1 MMTGSMNLAPTLD
14 TSAPATSTD
23 GYALPVGSYDE
34 MLGPNGQPR
43 PHWQTFVRALGGLSL
58 GELTR
63 RWEEA
68 KQLIRENGVTYDI
81 YGDPR
86 GLDRPW
92 ELDPVPLLM
101 APAEGQALEMGLIQR
116 ARLLEM
122 ILADVYGPQ
131 RLLQGGLLPADLI
144 FAHPGFLRPCH
155 GIHVPGNRHLH
166 LYAADLGRAPDGQW
180 WVLADRAQAQAGAGY
195 ALENRIVLSRMLPDV
210 FRECQVQRL
219 ALFFRSLRETLSSAA
234 LHNRDN
240 PRIVLL
246 TPGPYSPTYFEHSYL
261 ARYLGYT
268 LVEGGDLT
276 VRDNRVYLK
285 LLGGLQA
292 VDVILRR
299 LEDDLCDTLE
309 LRGDSLLG
317 VAGLVQAVRAGNV
330 AVANPLGSG
339 LIETPAL
346 MPFLPALCRHLLG
359 EELKMPSVA
368 AWWCGDRMALEH
380 VLAHLA
386 ELVIRPAFP
395 RVGFEPIVV
404 EQLSR
409 EQRQALA
416 DRIRARPRSYVGQE
430 RLALST
436 TPALVG
442 IRLEPRQ
449 LILRTF
455 LAATDGSFTAMPG
468 GLTRVASSGDMLV
481 TPMAKGGGSKDT
493 WVLSSGPVSTFSL
506 LRPTVQPVEL
516 SRAGDDLPSRSADN
530 LFWLGR
536 YVERADGMVRL
547 LRGILTRLTEK
558 SGVADAPE
566 LPLLLRAL
574 GEPGQAVPL
583 FREQGAQALAA
594 PEGEL
599 LALIFDGGRPGT
611 LQFIIAALHR
621 VAGMVR
627 DRLSIDTW
635 RILRSLDLP
644 FAGRL
649 GNPENETHRDTSPGR
664 HGDKEHSGNSFAV
677 FLAYQG
683 GVTLSEVLALL
694 DQLVLSLAA
703 FGGLA
708 MESMTRGQA
717 WRFLDMGRR
726 LERALHTILLLRRT
740 LVTVSGSEGPLLEAL
755 LEIADSSMTYRR
767 RYRSSLHTAP
777 VLDLLLADE
786 SNPRSLAFQLV
797 ALADHVE
804 NLPQGTSHPRRS
816 PEQRV
821 MMAALMHL
829 RLADIDVLASS
840 NDTSVRQELN
850 DLLKRLEAE
859 LPVLSDSI
867 TRNYLSHAQASRQ
880 LASFGTDNLP

>member
-1 MMTGSMNLAPTLD
+1 MNAPQSLD
-14 TSAPATSTD
+14 SSAPVTASN
-23 GYALPVGSYDE
+23 GYAPPPGSHDE
-34 MLGPNGQPR
+34 MRGPNGETR
-43 PHWQTFVRALGGLSL
+43 PHWQAFVQTLGGLGL

-81 YGDPR
+81 YSDPR

-92 ELDPVPLLM
+92 ELDPVPLLV
-101 APAEGQALEMGLIQR
+101 APAEGEALERALVQR
-116 ARLLEM
+116 ARLLEA
-122 ILADVYGPQ
+122 ILADLYGPQ
-131 RLLQGGLLPADLI
+131 RLLRDGLVPADLV
-144 FAHPGFLRPCH
+144 FGHPGFLRPCH
-155 GIHVPGNRHLH
+155 GLRVPANRHLH
-166 LYAADLGRAPDGQW
+166 LYAADLGRSPDGQM
-180 WVLADRAQAQAGAGY
+180 WVLADRSQAQAGAGY
-195 ALENRIVLSRMLPDV
+195 ALENRIVLSRVLPDV

-219 ALFFRSLRETLSSAA
+219 ALFFRTVRQTLSSIAP
-234 LHNRDN
+234 HNRDN

-246 TPGPYSPTYFEHSYL
+246 TPGPYSPTYFEHAYL

-268 LVEGGDLT
+268 LAEGGDLT

-285 LLGGLQA
+285 LLGGLQP

-299 LEDDLCDTLE
+299 LDDALCDPLE

-339 LIETPAL
+339 LVETPAL
-346 MPFLPALCRHLLG
+346 MPYLPALCRQLLG
-359 EELKMPSVA
+359 EELRLPSVP
-368 AWWCGDRMALEH
+368 AWWCGDPAGLDH
-380 VLAHLA
+380 VLVHLA
-386 ELVIRPAFP
+386 ELVIKPAYP
-395 RVGFEPIVV
+395 SGGFEPIFV
-404 EQLSR
+404 EKLGRDQR
-409 EQRQALA
+409 EALA
-416 DRIRARPRSYVGQE
+416 DRIRTRPRDYVGQE

-436 TPALVG
+436 TPVLVG
-442 IRLEPRQ
+442 NGLQPRHMV
-449 LILRTF
+449 LRAF
-455 LAATDGSFTAMPG
+455 LSASEGSFTAMPG
-468 GLTRVASSGDMLV
+468 GLTRVAASPDTLV
-481 TPMAKGGGSKDT
+481 VTMAKGGGSKDT

-516 SRAGDDLPSRSADN
+516 SRAGGDLPSRSADN

-547 LRGILTRLTEK
+547 LRGIFTRLTEK

-566 LPLLLRAL
+566 LPILLRAL
-574 GEPGQAVPL
+574 GEAGQPLL
-583 FREQGAQALAA
+583 FRDPSGNAQGA

-599 LALIFDGGRPGT
+599 LALVFDAARLGS
-611 LQFIIAALHR
+611 LESVLAALHR

-635 RILRSLDLP
+635 RILQSLDLP
-644 FAGRL
+644 AGRRK
-649 GNPENETHRDTSPGR
+649 GDRPKRRQGDREAGRQGDRDNGEASP
-664 HGDKEHSGNSFAV
+664 SF
-677 FLAYQG
+677 QG
-683 GVTLSEVLALL
+683 SRTLSEVLALL

-708 MESMTRGQA
+708 MESMTRGHA

-726 LERALHTILLLRRT
+726 LERVLHTLVLLRRT
-740 LVTVSGSEGPLLEAL
+740 LVSVSGSEGPLLEAL

-804 NLPQGTSHPRRS
+804 HLPADKSQPRLS
-816 PEQRV
+816 AEQRI
-821 MMAALMHL
+821 MLAALAEL
-829 RLADIDVLASS
+829 RLADIDVLATA
-840 NDTSVRQELN
+840 NEAGVRR
-850 DLLKRLEAE
+850 DLDALLRRLEAE
-859 LPVLSDSI
+859 MPILSDSI

-880 LASFGTDNLP
+880 LATIGPDNIP

>member
-1 MMTGSMNLAPTLD
+1 
-14 TSAPATSTD
+14 
-23 GYALPVGSYDE
+23 
-34 MLGPNGQPR
+34 MLGPDGQPR
-43 PHWQTFVRALGGLSL
+43 AHWQTFVRALGGLSL

-92 ELDPVPLLM
+92 ELDPVPLLI
-101 APAEGQALEMGLIQR
+101 APAEGKTLDAALVQR
-116 ARLLEM
+116 ARLLEL
-122 ILADVYGPQ
+122 ILADIYGPQ
-131 RLLQGGLLPADLI
+131 TLMQNGLLPADLI
-144 FAHPGFLRPCH
+144 FSHPGFLRPCH
-155 GIHVPGNRHLH
+155 GIPAPGNRHLH
-166 LYAADLGRAPDGQW
+166 LYAADLGRGPDGQM
-180 WVLADRAQAQAGAGY
+180 WVLADRGQAQTGAGY

-219 ALFFRSLRETLSSAA
+219 ALFFRSVRETLGSIAP
-234 LHNRDN
+234 HNPDN

-246 TPGPYSPTYFEHSYL
+246 TPGPYSPTYFEHAYL

-285 LLGGLQA
+285 LLGGLQP

-299 LEDDLCDTLE
+299 LEDDLCDPLE
-309 LRGDSLLG
+309 LRGDSHLG

-339 LIETPAL
+339 LVETPAL
-346 MPFLPALCRHLLG
+346 MPFLPFLCRQLLG
-359 EELKMPSVA
+359 EELKLPSLA
-368 AWWCGDRMALEH
+368 AWWCGQQPALQH
-380 VLAHLA
+380 VLAHLD

-395 RVGFEPIVV
+395 RCGIEPIVV

-416 DRIRARPRSYVGQE
+416 DRIRARPRLYVGQE
-430 RLALST
+430 RLALAT

-442 IRLEPRQ
+442 SRLEPRQ
-449 LILRTF
+449 MILRAF
-455 LAATDGSFTAMPG
+455 LTATEKSFTAMPG

-506 LRPTVQPVEL
+506 LRPSVQPVEL
-516 SRAGDDLPSRSADN
+516 SRAGGDLPSRSADN

-566 LPLLLRAL
+566 LPLLLRGL

-583 FREQGAQALAA
+583 FRAQGAHGVAV

-599 LALIFDGGRPGT
+599 LALVFDGGRPGS
-611 LQFIIAALHR
+611 LQFVLSALHR

-627 DRLSIDTW
+627 DRLSTDTW

-649 GNPENETHRDTSPGR
+649 GEMEVDRDARPGEQEASAPWSSVAP
-664 HGDKEHSGNSFAV
+664 GDLHPPSAMAAPPFS
-677 FLAYQG
+677 QG

-726 LERALHTILLLRRT
+726 LERALHTVFLLRRT
-740 LVTVSGSEGPLLEAL
+740 LVAVSGSEVLLLEAL

-767 RYRSSLHTAP
+767 RYRGSLHTAP

-786 SNPRSLAFQLV
+786 TNPRSLAFQLA
-797 ALADHVE
+797 ALSDHVE
-804 NLPQGTSHPRRS
+804 HLPQDTSHPRRS
-816 PEQRV
+816 PEQRI
-821 MMAALMHL
+821 MLAALMHL
-829 RLADIDVLASS
+829 RLADIDVLARANESGI
-840 NDTSVRQELN
+840 RQEL
-850 DLLKRLEAE
+850 DVVLKGLEAD
-859 LPVLSDSI
+859 LPVLSDTI
-867 TRNYLSHAQASRQ
+867 TRDYLSHAQASRQ
-880 LASFGTDNLP
+880 LDSPGTDNLP

>member
-1 MMTGSMNLAPTLD
+1 MTTDSMNLPQTLD
-14 TSAPATSTD
+14 PPAHAASAD
-23 GYALPVGSYDE
+23 GYAASAGTYDE
-34 MLGPNGQPR
+34 MLGPGNEAR
-43 PHWQTFVRALGGLSL
+43 PHWQTFVRALGGLGL
-58 GELTR
+58 GELSR

-92 ELDPVPLLM
+92 ELDPVPLLI
-101 APAEGQALEMGLIQR
+101 APAEGKILEPALIQR
-116 ARLLEM
+116 ARLLEL
-122 ILADVYGPQ
+122 ILADIYGPQ
-131 RLLQGGLLPADLI
+131 RLLQAGLLPADLV
-144 FAHPGFLRPCH
+144 FSHPGFLRPCH
-155 GIHVPGNRHLH
+155 GIHLPGNRHLH
-166 LYAADLGRAPDGQW
+166 LYAADLGRSPDGQF
-180 WVLADRAQAQAGAGY
+180 WVIADRGQAQAGAGY
-195 ALENRIVLSRMLPDV
+195 ALENRIVLARMLPDV

-219 ALFFRSLRETLSSAA
+219 ALFFRTVRETLSSIAP
-234 LHNRDN
+234 HNRDN

-246 TPGPYSPTYFEHSYL
+246 TPGPYSPTYFEHAYL

-285 LLGGLQA
+285 LLGGLQS

-299 LEDDLCDTLE
+299 LEDELCDPLE

-317 VAGLVQAVRAGNV
+317 IAGLVQAVRAGNV
-330 AVANPLGSG
+330 AIANPLGSG
-339 LIETPAL
+339 MLETPAL
-346 MPFLPALCRHLLG
+346 TPYLPGLCRHLLG
-359 EELKMPSVA
+359 EELKMPSVP
-368 AWWCGDRMALEH
+368 AWWCGESTGLDH
-380 VLAHLA
+380 VLVHLPK
-386 ELVIRPAFP
+386 LILRPTIP
-395 RVGFEPIVV
+395 RAGFEPIVV
-404 EQLSR
+404 EHLSR
-409 EQRQALA
+409 EQRQHLA
-416 DRIRARPRSYVGQE
+416 DRIRARPRNYVGQE

-436 TPALVG
+436 TPALTG
-442 IRLEPRQ
+442 NRLEPRPM
-449 LILRTF
+449 ILRAF
-455 LAATDGSFTAMPG
+455 LAAADGSFMVMPG
-468 GLTRVASSGDMLV
+468 GLTRVAASADMLV

-516 SRAGDDLPSRSADN
+516 SRGGGDLPSRSADN

-547 LRGILTRLTEK
+547 LRGILARLTEK

-566 LPLLLRAL
+566 LPVLLRAL

-583 FREQGAQALAA
+583 FREHGAHGLAA
-594 PEGEL
+594 LESEL
-599 LALIFDGGRPGT
+599 LALVFDGGRQGS
-611 LQFIIAALHR
+611 LQFVLSALHR

-649 GNPENETHRDTSPGR
+649 AEQLQGRGARDEGREGGSP
-664 HGDKEHSGNSFAV
+664 HSP
-677 FLAYQG
+677 LAPRPSPLND

-726 LERALHTILLLRRT
+726 LERALHTLILLRRT
-740 LVTVSGSEGPLLEAL
+740 LVAVSGSEGPLLEAL
-755 LEIADSSMTYRR
+755 LEIADTSMTYRR

-786 SNPRSLAFQLV
+786 TNPRSLAFQLV
-797 ALADHVE
+797 ALSDHVE
-804 NLPQGTSHPRRS
+804 NLPENSSHPRRS
-816 PEQRV
+816 PEQRL
-821 MMAALMHL
+821 MMAALVHL
-829 RLADIDVLASS
+829 RLADIDVLARAS
-840 NDTSVRQELN
+840 DTGVRQEL
-850 DLLKRLEAE
+850 DVLLARLEAE
-859 LPVLSDSI
+859 LPALSDTI
-867 TRNYLSHAQASRQ
+867 TRDYLSHAQASRQ
-880 LASFGTDNLP
+880 LASMGAQVT

>member
-1 MMTGSMNLAPTLD
+1 MQPMTTDSMNLPQTLEPPVPAA
-14 TSAPATSTD
+14 SAD
-23 GYALPVGSYDE
+23 GYAAPAGSYDE
-34 MLGPNGQPR
+34 MLGPDGEPR
-43 PHWQTFVRALGGLSL
+43 PHWQTFVRALGGLGL
-58 GELTR
+58 GELSR

-92 ELDPVPLLM
+92 ELDPVPLLISPTEARM
-101 APAEGQALEMGLIQR
+101 LETGLVQR

-131 RLLQGGLLPADLI
+131 RLLQAGLLPADLI
-144 FAHPGFLRPCH
+144 FSHPGFLRPCH
-155 GIHVPGNRHLH
+155 GIHLPGNRHLH
-166 LYAADLGRAPDGQW
+166 LYAADLGRTADGQF
-180 WVLADRAQAQAGAGY
+180 WVIADRGQAQAGAGY

-219 ALFFRSLRETLSSAA
+219 ALFFRSVRETLSAIA
-234 LHNRDN
+234 PHNRDN

-246 TPGPYSPTYFEHSYL
+246 TPGPYSPTYFEHAYL
-261 ARYLGYT
+261 ARYLGFT

-299 LEDDLCDTLE
+299 LEDELCDPLE

-317 VAGLVQAVRAGNV
+317 TAGLVQAVRAGNV
-330 AVANPLGSG
+330 AIANPLGSG
-339 LIETPAL
+339 MLETPAL
-346 MPFLPALCRHLLG
+346 MPYLPPLCRYLLG
-359 EELKMPSVA
+359 EELKMPSVP
-368 AWWCGDRMALEH
+368 AWWCGDRAGLDK

-395 RVGFEPIVV
+395 RAGFESIVV
-404 EQLSR
+404 EQLNL
-409 EQRQALA
+409 EQRQSLA
-416 DRIRARPRSYVGQE
+416 ERIRARPRAYVGQQ
-430 RLALST
+430 RPALST
-436 TPALVG
+436 TPALVSN
-442 IRLEPRQ
+442 RMEPRPM
-449 LILRTF
+449 ILRTF
-455 LAATDGSFTAMPG
+455 LAAADGSFVAMPG

-481 TPMAKGGGSKDT
+481 MPMAKGGGSKDT

-516 SRAGDDLPSRSADN
+516 SRAGNDLPSRAADN
-530 LFWLGR
+530 LYWLGR

-547 LRGILTRLTEK
+547 LRGILARLTEK

-566 LPLLLRAL
+566 LPVLLRAL
-574 GEPGQAVPL
+574 GEPGQKVPL
-583 FREQGAQALAA
+583 FREQGAHGLAA
-594 PEGEL
+594 LEAEL
-599 LALIFDGGRPGT
+599 LALVFDEGRTGS
-611 LQFIIAALHR
+611 LQFILSALHR

-627 DRLSIDTW
+627 DRLSTDTW

-649 GNPENETHRDTSPGR
+649 AEQREGR
-664 HGDKEHSGNSFAV
+664 GMHVSSLNDGT
-677 FLAYQG
+677 
-683 GVTLSEVLALL
+683 TLSEVLALL

-726 LERALHTILLLRRT
+726 LERALHTLVLLRRT
-740 LVTVSGSEGPLLEAL
+740 LVAVSGSEGPLLEAL
-755 LEIADSSMTYRR
+755 LEIADTSMTYRR

-797 ALADHVE
+797 ALSDHVE
-804 NLPQGTSHPRRS
+804 NLPQNSTHPRRS
-816 PEQRV
+816 PEQRL
-821 MMAALMHL
+821 MMGALMHM
-829 RLADIDVLASS
+829 RLADIDVLARAS
-840 NDTSVRQELN
+840 DAGVRQEL
-850 DLLKRLEAE
+850 DTLLARLEAE
-859 LPVLSDSI
+859 VPALSDTI
-867 TRNYLSHAQASRQ
+867 TRDYLSHAQASRQ
-880 LASFGTDNLP
+880 LASLGAENLT